1 VIWIFVLIFIG
12 LFFWLANLNLL
23 SLSRDWPVILIILGI
38 FNLCGIFR
46 KSRKQKIIE
55 DLEDGKITVEEAEEK
70 IRNVK
75 QQITNDKYSI
85 KDS

>member
-1 VIWIFVLIFIG
+1 M
-12 LFFWLANLNLL
+12 
-23 SLSRDWPVILIILGI
+23 ILIILGI